1 MDATQSS
8 PTGPPNAAESAA
20 PFQEALTD
28 GERLLRYAAEIG
40 IEIDIETRSAIIHA
54 RAVPPEQ
61 WTEEITAA
69 LLAALTRLAA
79 RLRPVTAESLK
90 AFHDDTRPTVRTYL
104 RIAIMLACVIV
115 PVSIAS
121 FITTALSN
129 TLVKDITRGDQL
141 AVQLRAQLGAA
152 PPIAIPGNAAPQL
165 PAGVND
171 AEIISELQ
179 EYAST
184 IRVIY
189 ARAREL
195 HWIVVPTEKVPFEE
209 DSGSL
214 EKRRARFELEPGMP
228 DIYKERDARTRTYQD
243 VRHFAQSLIDDVSVF
258 YGAITTCILPV
269 LYALLGTCAYL
280 LRTFEDQMSTRTFIP
295 SEANSAR
302 FLIAAIGGAVVGLFN
317 NFTISQ
323 GASIPPLALAF
334 LVGYAVDVFFAFL
347 EGLLKAFAKNTVPS
361 PSGPALPPPPAATPE
376 LKPKQVLAD

>member
-1 MDATQSS
+1 MDARQPDSHEPHS
-8 PTGPPNAAESAA
+8 ANSAA
-20 PFQEALTD
+20 PFKEALVD
-28 GERLLRYAAEIG
+28 AERLLRYAAEIG
-40 IEIDIETRSAIIHA
+40 IEIDTETRSAIIHA

-61 WTEEITAA
+61 WTEDITSA

-104 RIAIMLACVIV
+104 RIAIILAFVIV

-121 FITTALSN
+121 FVTTALTN
-129 TLVKDITRGDQL
+129 TLTKDITRGDQL
-141 AVQLRAQLGAA
+141 AVHLRAQLGAA
-152 PPIAIPGNAAPQL
+152 PPQGAPGSPGPQM
-165 PAGVND
+165 PAGVNE
-171 AEIISELQ
+171 AEVIAELQ

-184 IRVIY
+184 VRVIY

-195 HWIVVPTEKVPFEE
+195 HWIVVPLEKVPFEE
-209 DSGSL
+209 DSGNL
-214 EKRRARFELEPGMP
+214 QKRRARFELEPGIR
-228 DIYKERDARTRTYQD
+228 DIYKERDSRTQVYQD

-258 YGAITTCILPV
+258 YGAITVCILPV

-280 LRTFEDQMSTRTFIP
+280 LRTFEDQMTTRTFIP

-334 LVGYAVDVFFAFL
+334 LIGYAVDVFFAFL
-347 EGLLKAFAKNTVPS
+347 EGLLKAFAKNTS
-361 PSGPALPPPPAATPE
+361 PAPTAPALPPPPVAS
-376 LKPKQVLAD
+376 QSRNNI